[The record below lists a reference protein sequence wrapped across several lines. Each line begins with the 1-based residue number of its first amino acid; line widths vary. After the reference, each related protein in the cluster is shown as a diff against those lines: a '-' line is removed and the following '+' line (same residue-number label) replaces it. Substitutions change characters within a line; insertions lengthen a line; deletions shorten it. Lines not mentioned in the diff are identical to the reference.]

1 MKKQRPDSLLLFHS
15 VQMGLACKVQEVPAF
30 NANMETKNCKYCIE
44 VSHCRVKK

>member
-1 MKKQRPDSLLLFHS
+1 MPEGVLGEQVTVGC

-44 VSHCRVKK
+44 MC